1 MELNFAIGNKIT
13 YEGKVYIIKQWL
25 DLHHVLL
32 EEPLRDATVVAKICN
47 INAIE
52 DNFNNSINQHQEL
65 TLISAEDWEIA
76 KYRESIIKPLVTQN
90 RGLLQKIKEV
100 SKLLKLTERQV
111 YNLVNRYRSNGYR
124 LLSLVPEQS
133 QGGAGKSRIDQELE
147 QIIEQTIKKLY
158 LSKQKLKISRV
169 IEEVKLCC
177 FKKNLQ
183 PPSVCTIRRRIN
195 SYGSVKEIVAKRE
208 GASKARD
215 RYVPVAGSFPE
226 TSYPLQVYQI
236 DHTVVDLIIVDEIYR
251 QPIGRPYI
259 TVAIDV
265 FSRCIA
271 GFCLTLEPPS
281 ATSVG
286 LCLTHAVFDKE
297 LWLTERSIEADWP
310 IWGKPEGIYV
320 DNGKDF
326 HSEALI
332 RGCEAHGIKIEYR
345 PIGKAH
351 YGGIVERIIG
361 TLMQLIHQIPGTT
374 FSNVKERGNYDSE
387 GKAILTLKEL
397 EKWLTIAITQY
408 YHNKQHATLLKPP
421 IEQYKESTLGA
432 DQRIARGYPPK
443 LPYKH
448 NFLIDFLPIIYRSI
462 QRHGFMLDQ
471 IKYYDNVLSPLI
483 ANSSRYDRFLIRRD
497 PRDLSK
503 IFVLEPKSQIYM
515 EIPYGTLSRPAI
527 SLWEHKLA
535 LKYLRTKGAAQV
547 NEAAIFGAVEQL
559 REIAKAA
566 CKDSKAARRQRARQP
581 VDPNADLTG
590 KAHDQDNDIG
600 KDLKHYKVEI
610 W

>member
-1 MELNFAIGNKIT
+1 MELNFTIGNKIS
-13 YEGKVYIIKQWL
+13 YEGKVYSIKQRL
-25 DLHHVLL
+25 DLHHLLL
-32 EEPLRDATVVAKICN
+32 EEPESGATIVAKICN
-47 INAIE
+47 IKDIE
-52 DNFNNSINQHQEL
+52 DNFNNNFNQHQEL
-65 TLISAEDWEIA
+65 TLISTEDWEIA
-76 KYRESIIKPLVTQN
+76 KYRESIIKPLVKQ
-90 RGLLQKIKEV
+90 RGILQQIKEV
-100 SKLLKLTERQV
+100 KKLLKLTERQV
-111 YNLVNRYRSNGYR
+111 YNLVNRYRSSGYK

-133 QGGAGKSRIDQELE
+133 QGGVGKSRIDQELD
-147 QIIEQTIKKLY
+147 QIIEQAIKKLY
-158 LSKQKLKISRV
+158 LNNQKVKISRV

-177 FKKNLQ
+177 FKKNVES
-183 PPSVCTIRRRIN
+183 PSVCTIRRRIN
-195 SYGSVKEIVAKRE
+195 NYGSVKEIVAKRE
-208 GASKARD
+208 GASKAREK
-215 RYVPVAGSFPE
+215 YVPVPGSFPE
-226 TSYPLQVYQI
+226 ISYPLQVYQI
-236 DHTVVDLIIVDEIYR
+236 DHTVVDLIIVDEVYR

-259 TVAIDV
+259 TVAIDI

-297 LWLTERSIEADWP
+297 LWLTERKIETDWP

-351 YGGIVERIIG
+351 YGGIVERVIG

-374 FSNVKERGNYDSE
+374 FSNIKERGNYDSE
-387 GKAILTLKEL
+387 GKAILTLREL

-408 YHNKQHATLLKPP
+408 YHNKQHSKLLKPP
-421 IEQYKESTLGA
+421 IEKYKEVILGA
-432 DQRIARGYPPK
+432 NQQVVSLGYPPK
-443 LPYKH
+443 LDYKR
-448 NFLIDFLPIIYRSI
+448 NFLIDFLPIVYRSI
-462 QRHGFMLDQ
+462 QQHGFMLDQ
-471 IKYYDNVLSPLI
+471 IKYYDNILSPLI

-515 EIPYGTLSRPAI
+515 EVPYGTLSRPAI
-527 SLWEHKLA
+527 SLWEHKQA

-547 NEAAIFGAVEQL
+547 NEAAVFGAIEQL

-566 CKDSKAARRQRARQP
+566 CKDSKAARRQCARQP
-581 VDPNADLTG
+581 VDLNVDLAE
-590 KAHDQDNDIG
+590 KPKDSDFNDN
-600 KDLKHYKVEI
+600 LKHYKVEI

>member
-1 MELNFAIGNKIT
+1 M
-13 YEGKVYIIKQWL
+13 
-25 DLHHVLL
+25 
-32 EEPLRDATVVAKICN
+32 
-47 INAIE
+47 
-52 DNFNNSINQHQEL
+52 
-65 TLISAEDWEIA
+65 
-76 KYRESIIKPLVTQN
+76 
-90 RGLLQKIKEV
+90 
-100 SKLLKLTERQV
+100 
-111 YNLVNRYRSNGYR
+111 VNRYRSNGYR

-133 QGGAGKSRIDQELE
+133 QGGVGKSRIDQELE

-215 RYVPVAGSFPE
+215 LYVPVAGSFPE

-236 DHTVVDLIIVDEIYR
+236 DHTVVALIIVDEIYR

-297 LWLTERSIEADWP
+297 LWLTERNIKADWP

-351 YGGIVERIIG
+351 YGGIVERVIG

-408 YHNKQHATLLKPP
+408 YHNKQHAKLLKPP
-421 IEQYKESTLGA
+421 IEQYKEGILGA
-432 DQRIARGYPPK
+432 NQQVGRDYPPK
-443 LPYKH
+443 LQYKR

-535 LKYLRTKGAAQV
+535 LKYLRSKGAAQV
-547 NEAAIFGAVEQL
+547 NESAIFGAVEQL

-566 CKDSKAARRQRARQP
+566 CKESKSARRQCARQP
-581 VDPNADLTG
+581 VDLNSELVAG
-590 KAHDQDNDIG
+590 KAPDQDNDIG
-600 KDLKHYKVEI
+600 KDVKHYKVEI